1 MSIITKTQAEEVA
14 VKLTAKQQKEY
25 EKARLET
32 QTFFTEKY
40 LSTVPEEVKN
50 LFEKYPSY
58 FDSRKEFQL
67 QGNGFNWQYVH
78 TLKEVPCSKR
88 TYSPGPKEAEKL
100 LKLLNFEDLKRSE
113 LKKLRSEIE
122 IALNSLR
129 TFKRINE
136 SFPEARPHLT
146 IKTSTALAVNLSE
159 IRDQLKS

>member
-1 MSIITKTQAEEVA
+1 MSIITKTQAQEIA
-14 VKLTAKQQKEY
+14 VKLTVNQQKEY
-25 EKARLET
+25 DKARKET

-40 LSTVPEEVKN
+40 LATVPDEVKN

-58 FDSRKEFQL
+58 FDSSKEFQL
-67 QGNGFNWQYVH
+67 QGNGFNWQYVQ
-78 TLKEVPCSKR
+78 TLKEVPYSKR
-88 TYSPGPKEAEKL
+88 TYSPDPKEAEKL
-100 LKLLNFEDLKRSE
+100 LKLLNTEDCKRAE

-136 SFPEARPHLT
+136 SFPEASQYLT

-159 IRDQLKS
+159 IREKLK